1 MVAYT
6 KDEIVSVS
14 EVSRKFSSIINDLVN
29 HTKEKFAIAKNNKL
43 QAVIVPI
50 DEYERMKEA
59 LEMAEHIEIYNIIK
73 EREKTTKDE
82 YVSLEDMADRLGINL
97 DEL

>member
-6 KDEIVSVS
+6 KDEILSVS
-14 EVSRKFSSIINDLVN
+14 EVSRKFSSVINDLLN
-29 HTKEKFAIAKNNKL
+29 HTKEKIAIAKNNKL

-59 LEMAEHIEIYNIIK
+59 LEMAEHIEIYNIVK
-73 EREKTTKDE
+73 EREKATKDE
-82 YVSLEDMADRLGINL
+82 YISLEDMADRLGINL

>member
-6 KDEIVSVS
+6 KDEILSVS
-14 EVSRKFSSIINDLVN
+14 EVSRKFSSVINELIN
-29 HTKEKFAIAKNNKL
+29 HKKEKIAIAKNNKL

-73 EREKTTKDE
+73 ERENQETISFEEMMK
-82 YVSLEDMADRLGINL
+82 RLGI
-97 DEL
+97 DENEL